1 MIKHSWRCAMLVSA
15 LGVLLGAWS
24 DSARAAGFQL
34 FEQNASGL
42 GNAYAGQAAAAED
55 ASTIYFNPA
64 GLPHIPRGQ
73 VVGVLHLI
81 KPVATFRNQG
91 SCTPYVGTGVGTST
105 CPFGPHGNLGHA
117 ADGNGGDPG
126 TWSVV
131 PNAYL
136 SWEGLPSTV
145 WLGLGVNVPF
155 GLQTEWDA
163 AWVGRFQA
171 IKSQVR
177 TININPTVAWKINH
191 MFAVGAGISA
201 QRLDAE
207 LTQAV
212 SYRAVA
218 LATGMEAIIAGT
230 PAGSEGI
237 LTLAAD
243 DWAWGWNVGV
253 LVQVNRALRLG
264 VSYRSRLTF
273 TVEGEATFSS
283 RPAALDGVP
292 TVADGH
298 IKAGLTLP
306 DTVSVAVAYHLLPQ
320 LQLLADYTWTG
331 WDTIQDLTV
340 VRTSGPL
347 RGQTLAREALHFTNS
362 WRVGLG
368 ATYQL
373 TPHWK
378 LRGGVAFDQS
388 PVPDA
393 SRTLR
398 LPDADRTWLA
408 AGGQWAFAP
417 QAALDVGLAY
427 LFVKD
432 ASSSLVNQDTATS
445 VPRGSLVGTYE
456 ANVWILSAQMRWS
469 F

>member
-1 MIKHSWRCAMLVSA
+1 
-15 LGVLLGAWS
+15 
-24 DSARAAGFQL
+24 
-34 FEQNASGL
+34 
-42 GNAYAGQAAAAED
+42 
-55 ASTIYFNPA
+55 
-64 GLPHIPRGQ
+64 
-73 VVGVLHLI
+73 
-81 KPVATFRNQG
+81 
-91 SCTPYVGTGVGTST
+91 
-105 CPFGPHGNLGHA
+105 
-117 ADGNGGDPG
+117 
-126 TWSVV
+126 
-131 PNAYL
+131 
-136 SWEGLPSTV
+136 V

-155 GLQTEWDA
+155 GLQTAWESE
-163 AWVGRFQA
+163 WVGRFQA
-171 IKSQVR
+171 IKSQVQ

-191 MFAVGAGISA
+191 IFAVGAGLSA

-230 PAGSEGI
+230 PAGAEGV
-237 LTLAAD
+237 LTLAAA
-243 DWAWGWNVGV
+243 DWAWGWNVGG
-253 LVQVNRALRLG
+253 LVQVSPALRLG
-264 VSYRSRLTF
+264 MSYRSRLTF
-273 TVEGEATFSS
+273 TAKGEATFGS
-283 RPAALDGVP
+283 RPAALGVVP
-292 TVADGH
+292 AVADGT
-298 IKAGLTLP
+298 IQADITLP

-320 LQLLADYTWTG
+320 LQLLVDYTWTG
-331 WDTIQDLTV
+331 WDTIQDLTI

-347 RGQTLAREALHFTNS
+347 RGHTLTREALHFTNS

-378 LRGGVAFDQS
+378 LRGGLAFDHS

-408 AGGQWAFAP
+408 VGAQWAFAP

-427 LFVKD
+427 LFVED
-432 ASSSLVNQDTATS
+432 ASSTLVNQDTATS

-456 ANVWILSAQMRWS
+456 ASVWILGAQMRWS